1 MFKFEYVYKRLL
13 LASFFLGLFAAVGGS
28 PAGASGLCTDAI
40 PVDLNATVRGF
51 AADEQ
56 SRHRLEVET
65 PGIVTL
71 EVAAAGETAVRAR
84 LGLLSARYDLIVIEE
99 SATHLA
105 FAVRRAGSFCVRVAA
120 QDPRRPLGSY
130 KLTAHFVEAEVREQE
145 LAWEHDWL
153 RAVET
158 TFYATGIR
166 SKVEDHEVDPDPS
179 RVELGQQALVSL
191 VTLKGAAA
199 LKAEDHEVD
208 PDPVR
213 VDLEAGR
220 ILARVVL
227 LHGGDDLLK
236 MEDHEV
242 DPDPVRAEIEPQR
255 PGTALVTFPVDLA
268 AKVEDHEVDPDPV
281 RVHVEPGRLIRFAA
295 VGGSSAELRAAAAE
309 ERAALVTWIAGLIWP
324 ELPVANDRF
333 RLLAYGALEEAP
345 LLRPELGGRCR
356 RDEPDDHG
364 DTFACATPVA
374 LGRRISAE
382 IGNGWG
388 DDEDVY
394 RFRLSEMAAVAVEAV
409 GEADFAIALYDR
421 FGQRLETAGG
431 DRALIVR
438 TLSPGEYFVRVAGG
452 GAGSYEFSLTG
463 RGW

>member
-242 DPDPVRAEIEPQR
+242 DPDPVR
-255 PGTALVTFPVDLA
+255 
-268 AKVEDHEVDPDPV
+268 
-281 RVHVEPGRLIRFAA
+281 VHVEPGRLIRFAA